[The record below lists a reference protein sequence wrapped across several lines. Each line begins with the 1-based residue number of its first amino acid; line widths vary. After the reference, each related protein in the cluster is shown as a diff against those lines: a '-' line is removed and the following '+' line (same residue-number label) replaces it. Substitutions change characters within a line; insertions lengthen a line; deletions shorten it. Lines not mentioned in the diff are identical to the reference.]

1 MCAIFGAQIDNP
13 HDYDWAT
20 FKNVVVES
28 GIRGLHATGI
38 SWVKDGEVHTIK
50 EPIPAKDFVEKYL
63 TRMEDYVDGNSLRII
78 GHCRYSTSDLEYNQP
93 LSKKGKSIVH
103 NGVISQDSPDTWK
116 STYGI
121 ETETKNDSELV
132 LHSED
137 PLNDYPDASMA
148 VAELYSDSTFKF
160 YRNGKRPLYL
170 SQLEN
175 GCILTST
182 RDIPVRCQLVLTM
195 PVPVDSYVTIDSEGT
210 MEVMN
215 VLQRDDLQR
224 VNYEEV

>member
-13 HDYDWAT
+13 QSYDWAN
-20 FKNVVVES
+20 FINVVQQS
-28 GIRGLHATGI
+28 GIRGLHATGV
-38 SWVKDGEVHTIK
+38 SWIKDGQVHTIK
-50 EPIPAKDFVEKYL
+50 EPIPAEQFVEKHL
-63 TRMEDYVDGNSLRII
+63 QRMEDYVDGNSIRII

-93 LSKKGKSIVH
+93 LFKKGKSIVH
-103 NGVISQDSPDTWK
+103 NGVISQDSPDEWK
-116 STYGI
+116 SQYGI

-132 LHSED
+132 LHSDD
-137 PLNDYPDASMA
+137 PLNDYLDASMA
-148 VAELYSDSTFKF
+148 VLELYEDSTLRF

-182 RDIPVRCQLVLTM
+182 RDIPARCGLVLTM
-195 PVPVDSYVTIDSEGT
+195 AVPVDSYVTIDPEGT

-215 VLQRDDLQR
+215 VLTREDLQR
-224 VNYEEV
+224 INYEQV